1 MSAFHLVC
9 GRSLNPLSD
18 HQRII
23 GGNAAEPN
31 SIPWQVLLSING
43 NRGGGMVIADR
54 WILTAAHVLTS
65 SGGTVLANS
74 VRVSDL
80 HR

>member
-9 GRSLNPLSD
+9 GQSLNPISG

-23 GGNAAEPN
+23 GGNQAESN
-31 SIPWQVLLSING
+31 SIPWQVLLSISG
-43 NRGGGMVIADR
+43 NRAGGMVIADR
-54 WILTAAHVLTS
+54 WILTAAHVLKS
-65 SGGTVLANS
+65 SGSTVLTNS
-74 VRVSDL
+74 VRVSNL